1 MSKICELS
9 GGSIDRV
16 NPETLTQNFTSI
28 LSKPVIATQVCT
40 KVKLHKGLRFRNEQE
55 INISQNQTLLVKE
68 SANVTEDDVFT
79 FEYTIKTLEELL
91 AMEDFDLTTVKEL
104 PF

>member
-1 MSKICELS
+1 M
-9 GGSIDRV
+9 
-16 NPETLTQNFTSI
+16 
-28 LSKPVIATQVCT
+28 
-40 KVKLHKGLRFRNEQE
+40 
-55 INISQNQTLLVKE
+55 LVKE

-91 AMEDFDLTTVKEL
+91 KMEDFDLSTIKEL